1 MAISFSIP
9 TNLAVAGTL
18 TVGGTATVASTLTLS
33 STTASS
39 LLYGNASKEVSSV
52 ALSSNLSLTTG
63 TLALAAALTGIN
75 SVTAASGQDA
85 VFQGGSSGASLVLGQ
100 GGRGGIFLSPNG
112 TGKVGVGTVAPIS
125 TVTIGDAGG
134 VIGAVDA
141 QMTIARYVDDSTAGN
156 GHGFTDASVI
166 SRGGGMAYNSYDTG
180 VLFSGTNNYDHF
192 TAFQSSITYSSSGTL
207 SEYRGLTSNLVT
219 TAGTVTSAYGAVTA
233 MTIGGTVGTAY
244 GLLVNNPTG
253 AGGLTNNYGV
263 YITELTKGSGS
274 KYSIFAA
281 GDTYSRFGNLE
292 MGSVSASPTVRKVIK
307 FNDGGYADP
316 AAPGS
321 TSSGDKLIFQDPGS
335 SYRSVIGFNGSGHTW
350 FQGSAFAWWTGAA
363 PTNVMS
369 LSAGGALT
377 TTSYH
382 DASGGVGT
390 PVAGHAQYGGSGSYG
405 ASIIGNGSAYDFGLF
420 NKSGTDVMHV
430 ATGGTTVAFAGAIYA
445 ADDISIIGTA
455 ATDRTLKIQSL
466 GAQYAQ
472 LKMNTNSST
481 ANNFQVL
488 VESGGRIYFQQN
500 NGAINTLQIE
510 STGHATYSKRWNVS
524 DTTDSTSTTTG
535 SIVTAG
541 GIGVMKNLYVG
552 GVIVRKNYTVATLPA
567 AASYTYGTAFVS
579 DATNAAGTGAGT
591 APTGGGA
598 VVRLVYCTGAAWLLV

>member
-1 MAISFSIP
+1 MSTINQLSAVDSLQGGDQFPLFS
-9 TNLAVAGTL
+9 
-18 TVGGTATVASTLTLS
+18 S
-33 STTASS
+33 SQGDARK
-39 LLYGNASKEVSSV
+39 A
-52 ALSSNLSLTTG
+52 SLTTLAEYMNE
-63 TLALAAALTGIN
+63 TLDIAALEDFKAELL
-75 SVTAASGQDA
+75 STAVGA
-85 VFQGGSSGASLVLGQ
+85 GASLVLGQ
-100 GGRGGIFLSPNG
+100 GGKGGIFLSPNG

-335 SYRSVIGFNGSGHTW
+335 SYRSAIGFNGSGHTW
-350 FQGSAFAWWTGAA
+350 FQGAGFAWWTGAT

-369 LSAGGALT
+369 LSAAGNLSAT
-377 TTSYH
+377 
-382 DASGGVGT
+382 GT
-390 PVAGHAQYGGSGSYG
+390 ITG
-405 ASIIGNGSAYDFGLF
+405 ASLATAQTPSA
-420 NKSGTDVMHV
+420 SV
-430 ATGGTTVAFAGAIYA
+430 AT
-445 ADDISIIGTA
+445 
-455 ATDRTLKIQSL
+455 
-466 GAQYAQ
+466 
-472 LKMNTNSST
+472 SST
-481 ANNFQVL
+481 HKVAIVL
-488 VESGGRIYFQQN
+488 
-500 NGAINTLQIE
+500 NGV
-510 STGHATYSKRWNVS
+510 TYY
-524 DTTDSTSTTTG
+524 
-535 SIVTAG
+535 I
-541 GIGVMKNLYVG
+541 
-552 GVIVRKNYTVATLPA
+552 
-567 AASYTYGTAFVS
+567 
-579 DATNAAGTGAGT
+579 
-591 APTGGGA
+591 
-598 VVRLVYCTGAAWLLV
+598 LLTHVP